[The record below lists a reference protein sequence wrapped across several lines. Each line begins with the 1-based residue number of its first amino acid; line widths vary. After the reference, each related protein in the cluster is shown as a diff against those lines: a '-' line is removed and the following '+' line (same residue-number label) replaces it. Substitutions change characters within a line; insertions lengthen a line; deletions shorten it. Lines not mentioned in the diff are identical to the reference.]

1 MERFPAKILLFG
13 EYSII
18 TGSKGL
24 ALPFDLYGGNL
35 AFPGG
40 KMNSYEKDAADSSNR
55 QLAELAAYL
64 ETKQADSRFFDIVA
78 LRKDLAK
85 GLYFQSNIPN
95 QYGVG
100 SSGALTAALYHRYG
114 NSISREVSLP
124 GMRQE
129 MAVIESFYH
138 GTSSGL
144 DPLVAYV
151 QKPVWIKGTEEIS
164 TAAGWPEKLLNE
176 YAVFLIDSGEPG
188 GTGDLVN
195 WFIEQHEQSDFRK
208 VYQDE
213 LVDNIDLLIED
224 LMNGCSDR
232 IHSSIQQISRF
243 QLNHFR
249 PMIPMAFRKHFRY
262 GLESGDFTM
271 KLCGS
276 GGGGYLLGFT
286 KNRIATEKYFRE
298 REINCLFVEMIPES
312 VGANGLRS

>member
-1 MERFPAKILLFG
+1 MKRFPAKILLFG

-24 ALPFDLYGGNL
+24 ALPFELYGGNL

-40 KMNSYEKDAADSSNR
+40 KMNPSEKEAADTSNL

-64 ETKQADSRFFDIVA
+64 ATKQADSRFFDIVA

-100 SSGALTAALYHRYG
+100 SSGALTAALYHQYG
-114 NSISREVSLP
+114 NSVNREISLLE
-124 GMRQE
+124 MRQE

-151 QKPVWIKGTEEIS
+151 QKPVWIESSEKIS
-164 TAAGWPEKLLNE
+164 TIAGWPERFLEE
-176 YAVFLIDSGEPG
+176 YAVFLIDSGQPG
-188 GTGDLVN
+188 GTSNLVN
-195 WFIEQHEQSDFRK
+195 WFVEQHQQSDFRN

-224 LMNGCSDR
+224 LMNDR
-232 IHSSIQQISRF
+232 SERISSLVKHISRF

-249 PMIPMAFRKHFRY
+249 PMIPMGFRKHFRY
-262 GLESGDFTM
+262 GLESDDFTL

-286 KNRIATEKYFRE
+286 KNRLATEKYFRE

-312 VGANGLRS
+312 VDENGF

>member
-1 MERFPAKILLFG
+1 MKRFPAKILLFG

-40 KMNSYEKDAADSSNR
+40 KMSLSEKEVADTSNR
-55 QLAELAAYL
+55 QLAELADYL
-64 ETKQADSRFFDIVA
+64 ETKPADSRFFDGVTF
-78 LRKDLAK
+78 RKDLAN

-100 SSGALTAALYHRYG
+100 SSGALTAALYYQYG
-114 NSISREVSLP
+114 NSVNRKILLSK
-124 GMRQE
+124 MRQE

-151 QKPVWIKGTEEIS
+151 QKPVWIESRDKIS
-164 TAAGWPEKLLNE
+164 IEAGWPEKLLNE

-188 GTGDLVN
+188 GTGNLVN
-195 WFIEQHEQSDFRK
+195 WFIEQHQQSDFRK
-208 VYQDE
+208 VYQDG
-213 LVDNIDLLIED
+213 LVNNIDLLIAD
-224 LMNGCSDR
+224 LMNDRSDR
-232 IHSSIQQISRF
+232 FHSSIQHISGF

-262 GLESGDFTM
+262 GLESGDFTL

-286 KNRIATEKYFRE
+286 KNSIATEKYFRE

-312 VGANGLRS
+312 V

>member
-1 MERFPAKILLFG
+1 MNSQSTQPSTIAIR
-13 EYSII
+13 
-18 TGSKGL
+18 TKGL

-40 KMNSYEKDAADSSNR
+40 KMSLSEKEVADTSNR
-55 QLAELAAYL
+55 QLSELADYL
-64 ETKQADSRFFDIVA
+64 ETKPADSRFFDGVTF
-78 LRKDLAK
+78 RKDLAN

-100 SSGALTAALYHRYG
+100 SSGALTAALYQQYG
-114 NSISREVSLP
+114 NSDNRKILLP
-124 GMRQE
+124 EMRQE

-151 QKPVWIKGTEEIS
+151 QKPVWIESRDKIS
-164 TAAGWPEKLLNE
+164 IEAGWPEKLLNE

-188 GTGDLVN
+188 GTGNLVN
-195 WFIEQHEQSDFRK
+195 WFMEQHQRSDFRE
-208 VYQDE
+208 VFEEELVSGIDE
-213 LVDNIDLLIED
+213 LVDALLHAQTD
-224 LMNGCSDR
+224 PVQAVLQR
-232 IHSSIQQISRF
+232 ISRF
-243 QLNHFR
+243 QLDYFR
-249 PMIPMAFRKHFRY
+249 PMIPVEFRKHFRY
-262 GLESGDFTM
+262 GLETDDFTL

-298 REINCLFVEMIPES
+298 REISCLFVEMIPES
-312 VGANGLRS
+312 VDGNGFPS

>member
-1 MERFPAKILLFG
+1 MKRFPAKILLFG

-24 ALPFDLYGGNL
+24 ALPFELYGGNL
-35 AFPGG
+35 AFPGE
-40 KMNSYEKDAADSSNR
+40 KMNPSEKEVADTSNR
-55 QLAELAAYL
+55 QLTELTDYL
-64 ETKQADSRFFDIVA
+64 DTKQADSQFFDIVA

-114 NSISREVSLP
+114 NSVNQEISLLE
-124 GMRQE
+124 MRQE

-151 QKPVWIKGTEEIS
+151 QKPVWIESAERIS
-164 TAAGWPEKLLNE
+164 TVAGWPEKFLDE
-176 YAVFLIDSGEPG
+176 YAVFLIDSGQPG
-188 GTGDLVN
+188 GTSNLVN
-195 WFIEQHEQSDFRK
+195 WFVEQHQQSDFRN

-224 LMNGCSDR
+224 LMNDRSDR
-232 IHSSIQQISRF
+232 IHSAMQRISSF
-243 QLNHFR
+243 QLRHFH
-249 PMIPMAFRKHFRY
+249 PMIPIGFRKHFQH
-262 GLESGDFTM
+262 GLESGDFTL

-286 KNRIATEKYFRE
+286 KNRVVTEDYFRE
-298 REINCLFVEMIPES
+298 REINCLFIEMVPES
-312 VGANGLRS
+312 VDEREL

>member
-1 MERFPAKILLFG
+1 MKRFPAKILLFG

-24 ALPFDLYGGNL
+24 ALPFNLYGGQL
-35 AFPGG
+35 AFPVG
-40 KMNSYEKDAADSSNR
+40 KMSLSEKEAAHISN
-55 QLAELAAYL
+55 QHLTELGGFL
-64 ETKQADSRFFDIVA
+64 EKNGTAFAFLDLTSFRN
-78 LRKDLAK
+78 DLAT

-114 NSISREVSLP
+114 PNNHDLTLP
-124 GMRQE
+124 EIRQQ

-144 DPLVAYV
+144 DPLVSYV
-151 QKPVWIKGTEEIS
+151 QKPVWIESRDKIS
-164 TAAGWPEKLLNE
+164 VEAGWPEKFFDE
-176 YAVFLIDSGEPG
+176 YAVFLIDSGLQG

-195 WFIEQHEQSDFRK
+195 WFMEQHQQSGFRT
-208 VYQDE
+208 VFEEE
-213 LVDNIDLLIED
+213 LVCGIDKLVEDLLHDQID
-224 LMNGCSDR
+224 NVHTVLQS
-232 IHSSIQQISRF
+232 ISRF
-243 QLNHFR
+243 QLNYFR
-249 PMIPMAFRKHFRY
+249 PMIPMGFRKHFRY
-262 GLESGDFTM
+262 GLETDDFTL

-286 KNRIATEKYFRE
+286 KDRFATEKYFRE

-312 VGANGLRS
+312 ADESEPGS

>member
-1 MERFPAKILLFG
+1 MKRFPAKILLFG

-24 ALPFDLYGGNL
+24 ALPFNLYGGQL
-35 AFPGG
+35 AFPVG
-40 KMNSYEKDAADSSNR
+40 KMSPAEKEAAHISN
-55 QLAELAAYL
+55 QHLAELLGFLEKNAAAPVFL
-64 ETKQADSRFFDIVA
+64 NLTSFRD
-78 LRKDLAK
+78 DLAT

-114 NSISREVSLP
+114 QDTEEKTLP
-124 GMRQE
+124 EIRKQ

-144 DPLVAYV
+144 DPLVSYV
-151 QKPVWIKGTEEIS
+151 QKPVWIESRDKIS
-164 TAAGWPEKLLNE
+164 VEAGWPERFFDE
-176 YAVFLIDSGEPG
+176 YAVFLIDSGQQG

-195 WFIEQHEQSDFRK
+195 WFMEQHQRPGFRE
-208 VYQDE
+208 VFEDGLVSGIDE
-213 LVDNIDLLIED
+213 LVDALLHAQTD
-224 LMNGCSDR
+224 PVQAVLQR
-232 IHSSIQQISRF
+232 ISRF
-243 QLNHFR
+243 QLDYFR
-249 PMIPMAFRKHFRY
+249 PMIPVEFRKHFRY
-262 GLESGDFTM
+262 GLETDDFTL

>member
-1 MERFPAKILLFG
+1 MKRFPAKILLFG

-24 ALPFDLYGGNL
+24 ALPFELYGGNL

-40 KMNSYEKDAADSSNR
+40 KMSLVEKKTARISN
-55 QLAELAAYL
+55 QHLTELAGFL
-64 ETKQADSRFFDIVA
+64 ENKGAATAFLNLASFRD
-78 LRKDLAK
+78 DLAT

-114 NSISREVSLP
+114 RNLGQALP
-124 GMRQE
+124 E
-129 MAVIESFYH
+129 IKAHMAVIESYYH

-144 DPLVAYV
+144 DPLVSFV
-151 QKPVWIKGTEEIS
+151 QRPLWIEGLEEIS
-164 TAAGWPEKLLNE
+164 VEAGWPERFFDE
-176 YAVFLIDSGEPG
+176 YAVFLIDSGLPG

-195 WFIEQHEQSDFRK
+195 WFMEQHQRPAFREVFENELAQSIEVLVNNLLLEQIDK
-208 VYQDE
+208 VHPV
-213 LVDNIDLLIED
+213 LK
-224 LMNGCSDR
+224 R
-232 IHSSIQQISRF
+232 ISGF

-249 PMIPMAFRKHFRY
+249 PMIPMGFRKHFRY
-262 GLESGDFTM
+262 GLETGDFTL

-276 GGGGYLLGFT
+276 GGGGYMLGFT
-286 KNRIATEKYFRE
+286 QNRVATEKYFRE

-312 VGANGLRS
+312 VDENSLRS